1 MVEQNKP
8 DPQSEDSSKKV
19 QIPTDSSKAA
29 AAQNCPEEEKVVA
42 VADENEGEEEE
53 ETKERVPPA
62 KIVDQS
68 KSNLPLTQLDIEDL
82 KELLDQSQAKLKLTP
97 QEK

>member
-19 QIPTDSSKAA
+19 QIPTDTSNAA
-29 AAQNCPEEEKVVA
+29 AAQNFPEEEKVVA
-42 VADENEGEEEE
+42 VADDNAEEEE

-97 QEK
+97 